1 MAIQTNG
8 VTRISNTGQ
17 LQNVTF
23 DDALVS
29 ANVAS
34 EVVSEIRSENHTILV
49 KNAAGTTLKTF
60 YCIPPA

>member
-1 MAIQTNG
+1 MAIKTG
-8 VTRISNTGQ
+8 GTVRISDAGQ

-34 EVVSEIRSENHTILV
+34 AAVDEIRAENHTIV
-49 KNAAGTTLKTF
+49 VRNSAGTILKTF
-60 YCIPPA
+60 YCVPPA

>member
-1 MAIQTNG
+1 MAIKTAGQ
-8 VTRISNTGQ
+8 VRISDTGQ

-34 EVVSEIRSENHTILV
+34 ATVAEIRSENHTIV
-49 KNAAGTTLKTF
+49 VRDSGGTVLKTF